1 MTHLRLRSQLLITAL
16 LIILGLT
23 GSLLFFVRHTV
34 NVEIQKQVHD
44 GTEES
49 VRAFESVQRQRE
61 VQLSRM
67 AAMLADLPTL
77 KAMMPGDAF
86 TIQDASETFWKL
98 AGSDLFVLAK
108 PDRRVVALHM
118 TKPGW
123 SSDTAQRDLNRS
135 TDLGEDASW
144 WYNDGRLYQVFLQ
157 PITSGSGSTSQQLGI
172 LAVGYQVD
180 SAVAQQLSLVANNQ
194 IALTTNGTVIAST
207 LPGRDETELQ
217 RRVSSGVLLTGA
229 TSGQIALATDQYAY
243 SSILLHGSSPSPVL
257 CYVMMPLV
265 PINSLY
271 QTPELLHLPD
281 GWGRGAL
288 RVLLFGF
295 VARTITRPLDNLVAG
310 VKALAA
316 GDFTYSITPRGSTGI
331 VELGTSFAQMRGQL
345 LALQQQRIETERIA
359 ALARAA
365 SSISHDLRHYLAAVV
380 ANAEILYEADELKLK
395 KDEIY
400 EEIKTAA
407 NQMTDLIDSLRELSY
422 QRNAITPSL
431 TRIDQVIRRAI
442 EAIHSK
448 PEFRQARI
456 ILTASDDLEG
466 MFDARKL
473 ERVFFNL
480 ILNACEA
487 TAAIEGSVKVEAKNT
502 GNRSKSE
509 LRTTGPESPEA
520 SATRSLI
527 PLSALESRTGRGWV
541 WRSSAR
547 LFRITPVQS
556 QSNKPLRW
564 EPPFWSASP
573 ARNKPFLT
581 TPNPPLAEHD
591 LPGPRTL
598 MDFQQA
604 RSLCLAGDRM
614 MTSF

>member
-1 MTHLRLRSQLLITAL
+1 MTPFRLRSQLLIAAL

-34 NVEIQKQVHD
+34 NVEIQKQVRD
-44 GTEES
+44 GTDAS
-49 VRAFESVQRQRE
+49 VRTFESLQRQRE
-61 VQLSRM
+61 LQLSRM

-77 KAMMPGDAF
+77 KAMMPAPNAL
-86 TIQDASETFWKL
+86 TISDASESFWKL
-98 AGSDLFVLAK
+98 AGSDLFVLAR
-108 PDRRVVALHM
+108 PNREVVALHL

-123 SSDTAQRDLNRS
+123 SAANVQRDLVRS

-157 PITSGSGSTSQQLGI
+157 PINAGATPNIQQLGI

-180 SAVAQQLSLVANNQ
+180 SAVAQQLSIVAGNQ
-194 IALTTNGTVIAST
+194 IALTTNGSVIAST
-207 LPGRDETELQ
+207 LPARDEAELQ
-217 RRVSSGVLLTGA
+217 QRISSGSLALGA
-229 TSGQIALATDQYAY
+229 SSGQLALATDQYAY
-243 SSILLHGSSPSPVL
+243 SSVLLHGSSPSPVS

-265 PINSLY
+265 PANTFIN
-271 QTPELLHLPD
+271 HLN
-281 GWGRGAL
+281 RTIFVMGATAVL
-288 RVLLFGF
+288 FGALLFGF

-316 GDFTYSITPRGSTGI
+316 GDFTYSITPRGSTEL
-331 VELGTSFAQMRGQL
+331 VELSTSFAQMRGQL
-345 LALQQQRIETERIA
+345 LALQQQRIESERIA

-380 ANAEILYEADELKLK
+380 ANAEFLYEADELKLK

-407 NQMTDLIDSLRELSY
+407 TQMTDLIDSLRELSY

-448 PEFRQARI
+448 LEFRQVRI
-456 ILTASDDLEG
+456 ILLASDDLEG

-487 TAAIEGSVKVEAKNT
+487 TADTQGSITVEAKNT
-502 GNRSKSE
+502 GDAFEIRIHDNGHGIPGSIRHTLFDPFVSFGKPNGTGLGLAIVSKIVQDHAGSVTVEQTSEAGTTVLVRLPCSERSIPRNAKS
-509 LRTTGPESPEA
+509 TF
-520 SATRSLI
+520 I
-527 PLSALESRTGRGWV
+527 
-541 WRSSAR
+541 
-547 LFRITPVQS
+547 
-556 QSNKPLRW
+556 
-564 EPPFWSASP
+564 
-573 ARNKPFLT
+573 
-581 TPNPPLAEHD
+581 
-591 LPGPRTL
+591 
-598 MDFQQA
+598 
-604 RSLCLAGDRM
+604 
-614 MTSF
+614 